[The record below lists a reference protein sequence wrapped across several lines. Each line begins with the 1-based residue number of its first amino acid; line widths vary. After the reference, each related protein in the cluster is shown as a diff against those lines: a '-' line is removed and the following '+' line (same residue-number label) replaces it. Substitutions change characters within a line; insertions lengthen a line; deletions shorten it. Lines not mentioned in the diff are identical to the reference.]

1 MRRSTVKL
9 LLLAGTATLALAGAG
24 QALAAGIQ
32 GTVVGKERARH
43 ALVITGNNAIAR
55 TVRVS
60 GAYRLRP
67 GARVSIKAGRLADGT
82 YRATATRLVGRSA
95 RARVHGTVLK
105 TRRGGYLLG
114 AGKSVLAIRYRSG
127 QRLSSTSGS
136 PRRGDQI
143 VVRISISR
151 SGALTQQGPAQTVAH
166 GARLEVVGNL
176 TALTP
181 STATTAGSVTVTV
194 ELPATPPAPPTTTP
208 ITCVVP
214 AGFPDLS
221 AFKLNTLVEMVCTL
235 PLVNGQF
242 TLEELAIPGQRGVED
257 EDEDEDEMEGE
268 VTALTPATAT
278 ATGSITVGSVTC
290 TIPAGFDTM
299 GIQVGDKV
307 EIECEAGILTEIE
320 EEDDDEDDDDD

>member
-1 MRRSTVKL
+1 MRVKL
-9 LLLAGTATLALAGAG
+9 LVLAGTAAFALAGAG
-24 QALAAGIQ
+24 QALAAGMQ

-43 ALVITGNNAIAR
+43 ALVITGSNAIAR
-55 TVRVS
+55 TVRVG

-67 GARVSIKAGRLADGT
+67 GARVSVQTGRLRDGT
-82 YRATATRLVGRSA
+82 HRATAVRVVGRSA
-95 RARVHGTVLK
+95 RARVQGTVLK
-105 TRRGGYLLG
+105 ARRSGYLLS
-114 AGKSVLAIRYRSG
+114 AGKSVLSIRYRSG
-127 QRLSSTSGS
+127 HRFSSSSGS

-143 VVRISISR
+143 VVRLSISR

-181 STATTAGSVTVTV
+181 STATTPGSVTVTV
-194 ELPATPPAPPTTTP
+194 VMPTGNTPF
-208 ITCVVP
+208 TCAVP

-221 AFKLNTLVEMVCTL
+221 AFQLNTLVEIQCTL
-235 PLVNGQF
+235 VGGQWS
-242 TLEELAIPGQRGVED
+242 LDEIAVPGQPGVGD
-257 EDEDEDEMEGE
+257 EDEDEEEVEGK
-268 VTALTPATAT
+268 VTVLTAATAT

-299 GIQVGDKV
+299 GIQVGDEV

-320 EEDDDEDDDDD
+320 EEDDDEDDDD

>member
-1 MRRSTVKL
+1 MRVKL
-9 LLLAGTATLALAGAG
+9 LVLAGTATLALAGAG
-24 QALAAGIQ
+24 QALAAGMQ

-43 ALVITGNNAIAR
+43 ALVITGSNAIAR
-55 TVRVS
+55 TVRVG

-67 GARVSIKAGRLADGT
+67 GARVSVQTGRLRDGT
-82 YRATATRLVGRSA
+82 HRATAVRVVGRSA
-95 RARVHGTVLK
+95 RARVQGTVLK
-105 TRRGGYLLG
+105 ARRSGYLLS

-127 QRLSSTSGS
+127 HRFSSSSGS

-143 VVRISISR
+143 VVRLSISR

-176 TALTP
+176 SALTP
-181 STATTAGSVTVTV
+181 STATTPGSVTITV
-194 ELPATPPAPPTTTP
+194 ELPGPPPTSTP

-221 AFKLNTLVEMVCTL
+221 AFSVGQLVEMVCTL

-257 EDEDEDEMEGE
+257 EDEDEDEVEGE

-278 ATGSITVGSVTC
+278 ATGSVTVGSVTC

-299 GIQVGDKV
+299 GIQVGDEV